1 MSEDI
6 DVASF
11 VVEWPISDVEG
22 TEDDV
27 VSIDVVVCEMDEN
40 ISAVNETLVD
50 SIIMDVLV
58 TNSKVV
64 YLVVTSSFVTIVVE
78 RIVSDVGVTD
88 NDVVSIVDDRA
99 CKVVEIVE
107 DKIINV
113 VVGEIGED
121 VSAVDVFSKDDRV
134 VSSVD
139 KIAVDETSTD
149 VESNN
154 NIWVVVSEDIDV
166 ASFVVY
172 WLISDV
178 GGTEDDVV
186 SIDVV
191 VCVMDEN
198 ISAFN
203 ETLVDSIIMEF
214 LVTNSKVVYLVVEK
228 DSDEIMTDVV
238 GKEDWVVFAVD
249 SILVNDTST
258 DVVVTVLEVEN
269 DIV

>member
-11 VVEWPISDVEG
+11 VVEWPISDVGG

-107 DKIINV
+107 DKIIIV
-113 VVGEIGED
+113 VVGEIGEY
-121 VSAVDVFSKDDRV
+121 VSAVDVVVDRV
-134 VSSVD
+134 VSSFD

-149 VESNN
+149 VESN
-154 NIWVVVSEDIDV
+154 
-166 ASFVVY
+166 
-172 WLISDV
+172 
-178 GGTEDDVV
+178 
-186 SIDVV
+186 
-191 VCVMDEN
+191 
-198 ISAFN
+198 
-203 ETLVDSIIMEF
+203 
-214 LVTNSKVVYLVVEK
+214 
-228 DSDEIMTDVV
+228 
-238 GKEDWVVFAVD
+238 
-249 SILVNDTST
+249 
-258 DVVVTVLEVEN
+258 
-269 DIV
+269 IV

>member
-11 VVEWPISDVEG
+11 VVEWP
-22 TEDDV
+22 
-27 VSIDVVVCEMDEN
+27 
-40 ISAVNETLVD
+40 
-50 SIIMDVLV
+50 
-58 TNSKVV
+58 
-64 YLVVTSSFVTIVVE
+64 
-78 RIVSDVGVTD
+78 
-88 NDVVSIVDDRA
+88 
-99 CKVVEIVE
+99 
-107 DKIINV
+107 
-113 VVGEIGED
+113 
-121 VSAVDVFSKDDRV
+121 
-134 VSSVD
+134 
-139 KIAVDETSTD
+139 
-149 VESNN
+149 
-154 NIWVVVSEDIDV
+154 
-166 ASFVVY
+166 
-172 WLISDV
+172 ISDV